1 MTIIQ
6 MECFVEA
13 AKWLNFTKA
22 ADNLYISQQTMSRQI
37 KALENELGFPV
48 FERKNVGVRL
58 TPAGSILYH
67 SWENLLTEYR
77 SSVDQASDM
86 YHGEQK
92 NLRIGVSDIGNL
104 VSQVT
109 RTLLLFNEKFPDLN
123 VEYEIDTY
131 PHMREA
137 LEQEKLHM
145 IITFGAELL
154 HEPDLS
160 VISVNDTAFRVGII
174 LSKKHPL
181 CRRKKIT
188 IEQIQNEPI
197 AVLGQGLSIDHET
210 RIRNWFLRH
219 DIIHPLDLREFNS
232 FYNLQI
238 ALATGK
244 CIAVMYERVLDGMED
259 KLAFYPLEDPDTE
272 GAEVVVAWKNDK
284 YAVKAKNIA
293 QLMASKDI

>member
-6 MECFVEA
+6 MECFIEA

-22 ADNLYISQQTMSRQI
+22 ADHLYISQQTMSRQI
-37 KALENELGFPV
+37 KALEKELGFPV

-67 SWENLLTEYR
+67 SWENILAEYR
-77 SSVDQASDM
+77 SSVDQASDLF
-86 YHGEQK
+86 YGEQK
-92 NLRIGVSDIGNL
+92 NVRIGVSDIGNL
-104 VSQVT
+104 VSQVA
-109 RTLLLFNEKFPDLN
+109 RTLLLFNERFPDLN

-131 PHMREA
+131 PRMREA
-137 LEQEKLHM
+137 LEQDRLHM
-145 IITFGAELL
+145 IITYGAELL
-154 HEPDLS
+154 HESELS
-160 VISVNDTAFRVGII
+160 VQPVNDTAFRVGII

-197 AVLGQGLSIDHET
+197 AVLGQGLSGDHKN
-210 RIRNWFLRH
+210 RIQDWFLRH

-244 CIAVMYERVLDGMED
+244 CIGVMYERVLDGMED

-272 GAEVVVAWKNDK
+272 GAEVVVAWKDPK
-284 YAVKAKNIA
+284 YTVKAKNIA
-293 QLMASKDI
+293 QMMGSKEL